1 MSAGDVASLSVYR
14 VPQAACATS
23 GDGLYEG
30 LEWLSANI
38 KRRV

>member
-1 MSAGDVASLSVYR
+1 MGHLMTLHT
-14 VPQAACATS
+14 QAACATS

>member
-1 MSAGDVASLSVYR
+1 MIAATDSL
-14 VPQAACATS
+14 PQAACATS

-38 KRRV
+38 KRRNT